1 MQDIKQIQQENEEL
15 KKEVLRLSQK
25 LEIVSTWMKREV
37 TQQTHKVARQK
48 TKKLTSEIKED
59 FLKKILKKWLAQEL
73 IIIFEICFC

>member
-48 TKKLTSEIKED
+48 TKKLTSDIKED
-59 FLKKILKKWLAQEL
+59 FLKENIEEV
-73 IIIFEICFC
+73 ISSRINNYF